1 MHAAALLSAAPCSP
15 WFGWHSTDPVWFLI
29 LPGRG
34 GCYAGI
40 LGTGPVS
47 RIGAQVD
54 VGSELA
60 SASLSPLLMTLT
72 PAGRHGPS
80 VGSACGVC
88 TAPPVFLPAGGL
100 QGA

>member
-1 MHAAALLSAAPCSP
+1 MVWVAQHGSCLVFEP
-15 WFGWHSTDPVWFLI
+15 GW
-29 LPGRG
+29 G
-34 GCYAGI
+34 GSYAGI
-40 LGTGPVS
+40 LGTDPVS